1 MGRGGS
7 GGRGHGGHGGGFG
20 RGRGKYGQG
29 GLGLGSGGDCV
40 CPDCGQRVP
49 HTPGFPCSE
58 EICPSCGAMMVRD
71 TGQNFGIGKMA
82 QEEAGEAEDVKTSK
96 KVAEFP
102 VVDVN
107 LCTGCGI
114 CIEKCPF
121 DSIVMKNGKA
131 LILNDNCRKCM
142 ICVKV
147 CPENAIA

>member
-7 GGRGHGGHGGGFG
+7 GGRGHGGFGGGHG
-20 RGRGKYGQG
+20 RGRGAHGMGY
-29 GLGLGSGGDCV
+29 GSGGNCI
-40 CPDCGQRVP
+40 CPDCGKTIP

-58 EICPSCGAMMVRD
+58 EICPACGAMMVRD
-71 TGQNFGIGKMA
+71 TGQKFGTGKQG
-82 QEEAGEAEDVKTSK
+82 QEEKEVKNQKKSK
-96 KVAEFP
+96 KDSLFP

-121 DSIVMKNGKA
+121 DSIVMKDGKA
-131 LILNDNCRKCM
+131 FIQNDTCRRCM

-147 CPENAIA
+147 CPENAIVL

>member
-1 MGRGGS
+1 MGRRGFGGQ
-7 GGRGHGGHGGGFG
+7 GHGRGSGGGFG
-20 RGRGKYGQG
+20 RGRGSGHRQG
-29 GLGLGSGGDCV
+29 PGAGGGGFCI
-40 CPDCGQRVP
+40 CPDCGNKIP

-58 EICPSCGAMMVRD
+58 EICPACGAMMIRD
-71 TGQNFGIGKMA
+71 TGQKSGAERGNRKENVTA
-82 QEEAGEAEDVKTSK
+82 DKKSQENVSL
-96 KVAEFP
+96 FP

-121 DSIVMKNGKA
+121 DSIIMKDGKA
-131 LILNDNCRKCM
+131 WIRNETCRKCM